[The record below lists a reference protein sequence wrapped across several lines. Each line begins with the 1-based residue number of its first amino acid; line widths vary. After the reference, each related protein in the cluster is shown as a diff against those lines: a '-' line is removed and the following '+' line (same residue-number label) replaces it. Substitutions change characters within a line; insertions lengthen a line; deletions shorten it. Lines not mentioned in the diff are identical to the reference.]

1 MDAKKKVNE
10 EIDKKRE
17 ILQNEINKEINSAE
31 EEINNLIKK
40 SPEKINQIAI
50 ETSSDL
56 IHELIGTEVNK
67 SSISAIVKDLSKKE
81 RNHGI

>member
-1 MDAKKKVNE
+1 M
-10 EIDKKRE
+10 
-17 ILQNEINKEINSAE
+17 QNEINKEINSAE